1 MLFAKST
8 LGTLKNLKIRMHPF
22 KIFLV
27 ENFKKCYQK
36 PLSSGEMASLPS
48 LPSRIVVS
56 RARMN
61 LASETLC
68 FVGYRIVKI
77 AI

>member
-27 ENFKKCYQK
+27 ENLKKMLPK
-36 PLSSGEMASLPS
+36 ASLFGRDGEFTFSPQS
-48 LPSRIVVS
+48 HSRFT
-56 RARMN
+56 RKD
-61 LASETLC
+61 EPC
-68 FVGYRIVKI
+68 F
-77 AI
+77 